1 MLGFLKTFVKRL
13 GKPRGAGMLQPATQA
28 PDFDV
33 VDQLGQRHRL
43 ADYRG
48 RKLVLW
54 FYPKAATPG

>member
-13 GKPRGAGMLQPATQA
+13 AQPRAAGLLAPGTQA
-28 PDFDV
+28 PPFEVSDH
-33 VDQLGQRHRL
+33 LGRRQRL

-54 FYPKAATPG
+54 FYPRADTPG